1 LEETSITVRQVKSKT
16 ERLLFLL
23 VLIIMV
29 LLARIDVECAMRT
42 VVLEDIDSGT
52 TSPTGQYRWRDVND
66 QLYAQSYRESYDY
79 TQADV
84 QVDYS
89 TDTTALYGTLYA
101 TNLKPNFA
109 YQLKL
114 VGTSGTAANESIGLT
129 GRWWQQEWTGSSWTA
144 GGNLNKKGD
153 GSFPNQNDIDYF
165 DRCDIN
171 DPTSPTGKHYRY
183 TAYLVFD
190 YFITDSNGN
199 ATFDFKANS
208 SYHVLWKTSQRGH
221 TSLDGPLK
229 TTTFEVV
236 LPHFAYDTS
245 YSQTSVSIFGEWER
259 LPVGGVTLPE
269 GIYEVSTILTEES
282 FHGSGGPPYAGAWAA
297 AMGGTVEFTI
307 VECIVDFKSF
317 ARFAEHWLDSGSY
330 LLGDF
335 DNDEDIDYADL
346 GEFADEWHY
355 ICPYDWPLK

>member
-1 LEETSITVRQVKSKT
+1 MRQGKSKT
-16 ERLLFLL
+16 KRLFCLL
-23 VLIIMV
+23 VLTITV
-29 LLARIDVECAMRT
+29 SLARIDVKCAMRT
-42 VVLEDIDSGT
+42 VMLEDIDSGM

-114 VGTSGTAANESIGLT
+114 VGVSGTAANESIGLT
-129 GRWWQQEWTGSSWTA
+129 GRWWQEEWSGTA
-144 GGNLNKKGD
+144 WGNGQNLNNKGD
-153 GSFPNQNDIDYF
+153 GSFPNPNDDVYF
-165 DRCDIN
+165 ARRDVN
-171 DPTSPTGKHYRY
+171 DATSPTGKHYRY

-190 YFITDSNGN
+190 YFITDSNGD
-199 ATFDFKANS
+199 ATFNFKANS

-221 TSLDGPLK
+221 TSQDGPLK

-245 YSQTSVSIFGEWER
+245 YLQTSVSVFGEWER

-269 GIYEVSTILTEES
+269 GTYEASIILTEES
-282 FHGSGGPPYAGAWAA
+282 FHGSGGTYAGAWAA
-297 AMGGTVEFTI
+297 AMGGAAEFAI
-307 VECIVDFKSF
+307 LECIVDFKGF
-317 ARFAEHWLDSGSY
+317 ARFAEHWLDSSSY
-330 LLGDF
+330 LSGDF
-335 DNDEDIDYADL
+335 DNDDDIDFADL
-346 GEFADEWHY
+346 GEFADEWLY
-355 ICPYDWPLK
+355 ICPRDWPLK